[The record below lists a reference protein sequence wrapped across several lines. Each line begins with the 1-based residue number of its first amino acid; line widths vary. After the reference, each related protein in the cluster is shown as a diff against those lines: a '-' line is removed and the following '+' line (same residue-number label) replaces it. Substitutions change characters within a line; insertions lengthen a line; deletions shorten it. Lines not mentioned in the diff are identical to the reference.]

1 MSDTPDNEAPDNEA
15 PDDELPEVPL
25 PPDELPGAKP
35 EAESE
40 KTAVE
45 SPAPAIASEAS
56 TQDAVADVVENAEA
70 INRLEH
76 IIEALLLAADGPL
89 SLDALQRLLGD
100 TLGVGR
106 NELRAALAKL
116 DARLQSGAAQL
127 QEVASG
133 WRIQVR
139 EEYAEWVAR
148 LWQEKPPKFSRALLE
163 TLALV
168 VYRQPITRGEIEEVR
183 GVSVSSNI
191 LRTLQERGWVKELG
205 VKEVPGRPAL
215 FGTTAQFLDDFN
227 LRSLDQLP
235 SLPEIRD
242 MDQLDAALAQLTGE
256 LPSTG
261 HVSEPEDSDAAPDQ
275 PASESSTA
283 APLPETVD
291 TGGDESPEDAVA
303 PAVEAIIDEDDETDA
318 DVHSDAEPEPVAP
331 DAKPADEGGSQA
343 EEPKQD
349 EER

>member
-1 MSDTPDNEAPDNEA
+1 MSDTPRNDEPDEAQ
-15 PDDELPEVPL
+15 DDELPEVPL
-25 PPDELPGAKP
+25 PPQELPQP
-35 EAESE
+35 EQ
-40 KTAVE
+40 
-45 SPAPAIASEAS
+45 PAIAGVDSASADEAQ
-56 TQDAVADVVENAEA
+56 TQDIVPVVAGDAEA
-70 INRLEH
+70 IDKLEH

-89 SLDALQRLLGD
+89 SVDALQRLFGED
-100 TLGVGR
+100 LGVNR
-106 NELRAALAKL
+106 SDVRAALAKL
-116 DARLQSGAAQL
+116 DARLQGGAAQL

-139 EEYAEWVAR
+139 EEYAGWVAR

-191 LRTLQERGWVKELG
+191 LRTLQERGWVKEIG

-227 LRSLDQLP
+227 LRTLDQLP

-256 LPSTG
+256 LPPKG
-261 HVSEPEDSDAAPDQ
+261 DEAEPEHEAIEA
-275 PASESSTA
+275 
-283 APLPETVD
+283 
-291 TGGDESPEDAVA
+291 GGDESPEDEVEEI
-303 PAVEAIIDEDDETDA
+303 VEAIIDEDDEPDA
-318 DVHSDAEPEPVAP
+318 DADEESGPAAP
-331 DAKPADEGGSQA
+331 DTENTDDDGSQA
-343 EEPKQD
+343 EEPKPD